1 MTNPEL
7 RSDIHSIEP
16 IPDADR
22 DSTGPQQMWIWAGAN
37 IAPVNW
43 ALGAL
48 GIILKLG
55 LWETIAVIV
64 IGNLFGCAIFA
75 AFTVMGHKTGVN
87 QMVLSRSAFGRRG
100 AYLPSLLM
108 FLMTLGWIGVNTY
121 FPVKISMAILG
132 QFGIPD
138 SLVVTFIVITLVMV
152 MQVVIGIYGFYA
164 IRTFEKYTV
173 PATVAIMVLMSV
185 LAWSQPG
192 VVNWNLASTLP
203 PGAHL
208 AMLTLLMSAIG
219 VGWGISWVTWASDY
233 SRFVPRSVSSTSV
246 FWYSYIG
253 MFVPS
258 VWLAILGAT
267 IASVTLDTD
276 PAKMVSAV
284 FGGVASILVL
294 LMVLHGPI
302 ATNILNVYSAALA
315 ALSMGIRLS
324 RTALALI
331 VGIVGYLVTIYF
343 IFAPS
348 FAKAFDNWMIS
359 LLLWMSP
366 WAGVVMADFF
376 IKRKSQIDV
385 AELYASPETSAYGD
399 INWGGIIAFLAG
411 LVAGWSVQDGL
422 VPALQGPISGLL
434 GGADLSWLFG
444 IVVSGVRVP
453 GSWRTNRGGA
463 FVGRSW
469 SRQKMTRERFP
480 AQAMRPGNY
489 RRMAGVHKQVAGLS
503 DNRDKPAIGCWR
515 YAHCANLT
523 EEHDVFYLLEDFD
536 HRRDRDLPV
545 CGLHPRIESGR
556 GQLPF
561 ADTAGPDD
569 GAHRQSGAARHAS
582 AQRRRIRGRGN
593 QRRRRHRRQEAGA
606 DDGRHRRF
614 EHRRAQRD
622 EPHSRGQASRHLR
635 LDDQPARFRPD
646 RSRHQIGNAV
656 PGRRDQCKGY
666 LAGQQMAVPHPCPR
680 RAARRSH
687 SGISGEVARQD
698 KARHHGGGRRLRPRR
713 FQGNSGLARQA
724 QGVRRWRSLPMRRPT
739 RT

>member
-1 MTNPEL
+1 MTNSEL
-7 RSDIHSIEP
+7 RADIHSIEP

-64 IGNLFGCAIFA
+64 LGNIIGCAIFA

-100 AYLPSLLM
+100 AYLPSALM

-121 FPVKISMAILG
+121 FPVKISVAILS

-138 SLVVTFIVITLVMV
+138 TWIVNFIVMTVVMV
-152 MQVVIGIYGFYA
+152 VQVLIGIYGFYA

-185 LAWSQPG
+185 LAWSRPG
-192 VVNWNLASTLP
+192 VVNWNLTTSLP

-208 AMLTLLMSAIG
+208 AMLSLLMTAIG

-233 SRFVPRSVSSTSV
+233 SRFVPRSVSSKQV

-284 FGGVASILVL
+284 FGGLASVLVL

-302 ATNILNVYSAALA
+302 ASNILNVYSAALA
-315 ALSMGIRLS
+315 ALSMGLRLS

-331 VGIVGYLVTIYF
+331 VGIAGYLVTIYF
-343 IFAPS
+343 LSAPS

-359 LLLWMSP
+359 LLMWMSP

-376 IKRKSQIDV
+376 IKRKGQIDV
-385 AELYASPETSAYGD
+385 AELYRSPETSAYGD
-399 INWGGIIAFLAG
+399 INWSGMIAFILG
-411 LVAGWSVQDGL
+411 LIATWSVQDGL
-422 VPALQGPISGLL
+422 VPALQGPISINLL
-434 GGADLSWLFG
+434 GGADLSWFFG
-444 IVVSGVRVP
+444 IVVA
-453 GSWRTNRGGA
+453 GGA
-463 FVGRSW
+463 
-469 SRQKMTRERFP
+469 
-480 AQAMRPGNY
+480 Y
-489 RRMAGVHKQVAGLS
+489 LILDRRMVTVPAVA
-503 DNRDKPAIGCWR
+503 
-515 YAHCANLT
+515 
-523 EEHDVFYLLEDFD
+523 
-536 HRRDRDLPV
+536 
-545 CGLHPRIESGR
+545 
-556 GQLPF
+556 
-561 ADTAGPDD
+561 
-569 GAHRQSGAARHAS
+569 AAS
-582 AQRRRIRGRGN
+582 
-593 QRRRRHRRQEAGA
+593 
-606 DDGRHRRF
+606 
-614 EHRRAQRD
+614 
-622 EPHSRGQASRHLR
+622 
-635 LDDQPARFRPD
+635 
-646 RSRHQIGNAV
+646 
-656 PGRRDQCKGY
+656 K
-666 LAGQQMAVPHPCPR
+666 
-680 RAARRSH
+680 
-687 SGISGEVARQD
+687 
-698 KARHHGGGRRLRPRR
+698 
-713 FQGNSGLARQA
+713 
-724 QGVRRWRSLPMRRPT
+724 
-739 RT
+739 

>member
-1 MTNPEL
+1 MTNSEL

-64 IGNLFGCAIFA
+64 FGNIIGCAIFA

-132 QFGIPD
+132 QFGIPETI
-138 SLVVTFIVITLVMV
+138 LTTFIIMTLVMV
-152 MQVVIGIYGFYA
+152 VQVVIGIYGFYA

-173 PATVAIMVLMSV
+173 PVTVAIMALMSA

-192 VVNWNLASTLP
+192 VVNWKLTSSLP

-208 AMLTLLMSAIG
+208 AMLSLLMTAIG

-233 SRFVPRSVSSTSV
+233 SRFVPRSVPSSSV
-246 FWYSYIG
+246 FWYSYVG
-253 MFVPS
+253 MLVPS

-267 IASVTLDTD
+267 IASVTTDTD

-315 ALSMGIRLS
+315 ALSMGVRLS

-331 VGIVGYLVTIYF
+331 VGVIGYLVTIYF
-343 IFAPS
+343 VFAPS

-366 WAGVVMADFF
+366 WAGVILADFF
-376 IKRKSQIDV
+376 IKRKSKIDV
-385 AELYASPETSAYGD
+385 AELYAAPEKSAYGD
-399 INWGGIIAFLAG
+399 INWGAIIAFLVG
-411 LVAGWSVQDGL
+411 LAAGWSLEDGL
-422 VPALQGPISGLL
+422 VPALQGPLSGML
-434 GGADLSWLFG
+434 GGADLSWLAG
-444 IVVSGVRVP
+444 IVVA
-453 GSWRTNRGGA
+453 GGL
-463 FVGRSW
+463 
-469 SRQKMTRERFP
+469 
-480 AQAMRPGNY
+480 Y
-489 RRMAGVHKQVAGLS
+489 L
-503 DNRDKPAIGCWR
+503 AIG
-515 YAHCANLT
+515 
-523 EEHDVFYLLEDFD
+523 
-536 HRRDRDLPV
+536 
-545 CGLHPRIESGR
+545 GR
-556 GQLPF
+556 TIP
-561 ADTAGPDD
+561 
-569 GAHRQSGAARHAS
+569 AS
-582 AQRRRIRGRGN
+582 AL
-593 QRRRRHRRQEAGA
+593 
-606 DDGRHRRF
+606 
-614 EHRRAQRD
+614 
-622 EPHSRGQASRHLR
+622 AST
-635 LDDQPARFRPD
+635 A
-646 RSRHQIGNAV
+646 AV
-656 PGRRDQCKGY
+656 TK
-666 LAGQQMAVPHPCPR
+666 
-680 RAARRSH
+680 
-687 SGISGEVARQD
+687 
-698 KARHHGGGRRLRPRR
+698 
-713 FQGNSGLARQA
+713 
-724 QGVRRWRSLPMRRPT
+724 
-739 RT
+739 

>member
-1 MTNPEL
+1 MTNSEL
-7 RSDIHSIEP
+7 RADIHSIEP

-64 IGNLFGCAIFA
+64 LGNIIGCAIFA

-100 AYLPSLLM
+100 AYLPSALM

-121 FPVKISMAILG
+121 FPVKISVAILS

-138 SLVVTFIVITLVMV
+138 TWIVNFIVMTVVMV
-152 MQVVIGIYGFYA
+152 VQVLIGIYGFYA

-185 LAWSQPG
+185 LAWSRPG
-192 VVNWNLASTLP
+192 VVNWNLTTSLP

-208 AMLTLLMSAIG
+208 AMLSLLMTAIG

-233 SRFVPRSVSSTSV
+233 SRFVPRSVSSKQV

-284 FGGVASILVL
+284 FGGLASVLVL

-302 ATNILNVYSAALA
+302 ASNILNVYSAALA
-315 ALSMGIRLS
+315 ALSMGLRLS

-331 VGIVGYLVTIYF
+331 VGIAGYLVTIYF
-343 IFAPS
+343 LSAPS

-359 LLLWMSP
+359 LLMWMSP
-366 WAGVVMADFF
+366 WAGVVLADFF
-376 IKRKSQIDV
+376 IKRKGQIDV
-385 AELYASPETSAYGD
+385 AELYRSPETSVYGD
-399 INWGGIIAFLAG
+399 INWSGMIAFILG
-411 LVAGWSVQDGL
+411 LIATWSVQDGL
-422 VPALQGPISGLL
+422 VPALQGPISINLL

-444 IVVSGVRVP
+444 IVVA
-453 GSWRTNRGGA
+453 GGA
-463 FVGRSW
+463 
-469 SRQKMTRERFP
+469 
-480 AQAMRPGNY
+480 Y
-489 RRMAGVHKQVAGLS
+489 LILDRRMVTVPAVA
-503 DNRDKPAIGCWR
+503 
-515 YAHCANLT
+515 
-523 EEHDVFYLLEDFD
+523 
-536 HRRDRDLPV
+536 
-545 CGLHPRIESGR
+545 
-556 GQLPF
+556 
-561 ADTAGPDD
+561 
-569 GAHRQSGAARHAS
+569 AAS
-582 AQRRRIRGRGN
+582 
-593 QRRRRHRRQEAGA
+593 
-606 DDGRHRRF
+606 
-614 EHRRAQRD
+614 
-622 EPHSRGQASRHLR
+622 
-635 LDDQPARFRPD
+635 
-646 RSRHQIGNAV
+646 
-656 PGRRDQCKGY
+656 K
-666 LAGQQMAVPHPCPR
+666 
-680 RAARRSH
+680 
-687 SGISGEVARQD
+687 
-698 KARHHGGGRRLRPRR
+698 
-713 FQGNSGLARQA
+713 
-724 QGVRRWRSLPMRRPT
+724 
-739 RT
+739 